1 MSDDWNE
8 RKLLSECIS
17 GSREAWDI
25 FVRRYSKLVYHA
37 ISKTL
42 NLYNAHC
49 PQEDIEDLYNSLFLA
64 LIENNNKKLKQFEG
78 KNDCTLSSWIR
89 LITVRRTIDF
99 LRGQKPMASLDEE
112 DEESRSLMGT
122 IPDRSP
128 SADDQLELSESENLI
143 QEAVEELPS
152 SDKLFMELYYRKE
165 LSPEEI
171 AGILNVSVST
181 VYSKKNRVREKLKK
195 ILKDKGFIA

>member
-49 PQEDIEDLYNSLFLA
+49 PREDIEDLYNSLFLA

-78 KNDCTLSSWIR
+78 RNDCTLSSWIR

-112 DEESRSLMGT
+112 DEESRSLMET

-128 SADDQLELSESENLI
+128 SVDDQLEHSESVNLI
-143 QEAVEELPS
+143 QEAIEDLSS
-152 SDKLFMELYYRKE
+152 SDKLFMTLYYEKE
-165 LSPEEI
+165 LSPEEV